1 MTSSWLDPNVNA
13 NHFKPTYVEGFID
26 ISGGYVQIRNSGN
39 LYVDGQIMENSVYL
53 ENKYATINDP
63 TFYGHITM
71 NGDVSMNFNVDIS
84 GEVVAQGTV
93 TATQFINLSDYRIKK
108 DVVPLNQTPITIDNL
123 KPVQYMN
130 ILLNKPDI
138 GFIAH
143 EVQREIPCIVNG
155 NKDDEEY
162 QSVNYVGLIG
172 VLVHELQQLKSI
184 VATQQS
190 RIEHLEHNNL

>member
-1 MTSSWLDPNVNA
+1 MTTPWLDSSVNA

-26 ISGGYVQIRNSGN
+26 ISGGDIRIRNSGN
-39 LYVDGQIMENSVYL
+39 LYVDGKIMENSVYL

-63 TFYGHITM
+63 TFNGHITM

-84 GEVVAQGTV
+84 GEIVAQGAV

-108 DVVPLNQTPITIDNL
+108 EVIPLNQTPITIDNL
-123 KPVQYMN
+123 NPVQYMN

-155 NKDDEEY
+155 NKDDVEY
-162 QSVNYVGLIG
+162 QSVNYIGLIG
-172 VLVHELQQLKSI
+172 ILVNELQQLKTVVSK
-184 VATQQS
+184 QQCK
-190 RIEHLEHNNL
+190 IEYLENSHK